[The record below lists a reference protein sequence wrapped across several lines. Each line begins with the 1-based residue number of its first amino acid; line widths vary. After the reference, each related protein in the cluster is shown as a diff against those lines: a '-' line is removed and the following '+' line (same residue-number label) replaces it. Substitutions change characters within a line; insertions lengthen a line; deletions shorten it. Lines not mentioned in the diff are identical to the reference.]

1 MLNNLLAFAV
11 ILMAAFSLY
20 ALFDIKPQLTPV
32 VSLAVLVDI
41 IILFAMKDLLMP
53 GVIFA
58 YLLSFALFGFA
69 VYKNKDKLSEKFNE
83 FLTIISIKY
92 N

>member
-1 MLNNLLAFAV
+1 
-11 ILMAAFSLY
+11 MAAFSLY

-32 VSLAVLVDI
+32 VSLAVLVDV

-58 YLLSFALFGFA
+58 YLLSFALFGIA
-69 VYKNKDKLSEKFNE
+69 VSALFVLFSKGTKPYVKR
-83 FLTIISIKY
+83 IA
-92 N
+92 